1 MTESVARQNL
11 TSLGVPYFNSP
22 QSQSQSPAEIQSQ
35 FMNMR
40 SGAQPSRGFITSTP
54 NDFFNQAN
62 MYDNPVKWA
71 QSQSNWGD
79 QPQSIT
85 DQISQLKLTM
95 GLPVTKP
102 LPSTQKLTPEQFA
115 EMQKQA
121 LTQQLPQQQQQP
133 QQPKSF
139 LDNLKFLGGKSYRR
153 KARKAAKKSR
163 KARKAAKKSKRSSR
177 R

>member
-1 MTESVARQNL
+1 MSSESVALQNL
-11 TSLGVPYFNSP
+11 RGLGVPSFNS
-22 QSQSQSPAEIQSQ
+22 QQSPAKIQSQ
-35 FMNMR
+35 LMNMQY
-40 SGAQPSRGFITSTP
+40 GDKPSRGVITSIP
-54 NDFFNQAN
+54 NDFFNQATA
-62 MYDNPVKWA
+62 YSDPFKWT

-85 DQISQLKLTM
+85 DQMSQLKLPM
-95 GLPVTKP
+95 GLPATKP
-102 LPSTQKLTPEQFA
+102 LQSIMQKPTLEQFT

-121 LTQQLPQQQQQP
+121 LTQALPQQQQQ
-133 QQPKSF
+133 QQPNGL
-139 LDNLKFLGGKSYRR
+139 LDSIIKGFNGGKSYRR